1 MTFMSAQFLTGL
13 PEKATQQARRRVP
26 GSRPA
31 PSSRDGLQSPILQL
45 QRTLGNRRVAQ
56 LIQARC
62 LTPQGRLIGLQPK
75 LTVGAADDQY
85 EQEADR
91 VARQVT
97 SMPDAVPANS
107 IQPAPA
113 PEEKPAEE
121 DKDKILQGK
130 SLAAGITPF
139 VQRQMESTEESED
152 KETSLQAKFGQRE
165 NGLVQRQPVPDEEDA
180 EPIQAKSAGS
190 QDGSFEAGD
199 DVESQL
205 NSSKGSGSRLPD
217 TVRTYMEPRFGMDF
231 GHVRVHTGSAAIQ
244 MNRNIGAQAFTHG
257 SDIFFGVGSSPANLE
272 LTAHELTHVVQ
283 QNGAVPL
290 PVNRSPE
297 AAAANTSPSMQ
308 RACPACGTGTSKGE
322 DAEASPS
329 PYPDSRSSPKMARQ
343 QIAKTREMVARLNNH
358 RQSAQRQT
366 VISGEEDK
374 EKIST
379 TPLNQARSGS
389 LPIQR
394 KTNRGEDG
402 SDYVELTVP
411 DGTYV
416 LEAANIP
423 AEAYWELTYTNFA
436 DVYATS
442 SQFLP
447 KVIDGLNAD
456 PHTLRHTDKGIK
468 PEHKFRI
475 KPGAD
480 LDPEA
485 GLGSAKVQ
493 GFRHGYISDDPVI
506 EAYLQFD
513 TVPLLENPGPEEHV
527 ANNVID
533 MNPDHHEA
541 FSCPEQGKM
550 QLQKETSITVTDG
563 VALSETKTV
572 GNTLGFEISGEI
584 GKKDSWKLGGKGVYQ
599 RSWGKSL
606 GKTVT
611 EQKSV
616 TKKLQ
621 VNYTCEGAGDWAFVP
636 TCSVWRTPMTINV
649 SDKTGKLTGQDTAY
663 LYRVKYNPDAR
674 VCRVVNGKV
683 DPNCGKTAVETAAAA
698 AKKPVLDMSPDEF
711 EKNQEAQYQLFT
723 MAKSCRSRMQ
733 ALADDILAQ
742 QLIKGEAKSILK
754 RDSFPEF
761 VKGVV
766 AKCRRNGYNRI
777 GQMDDIVRGRFDLRS
792 NEDVNTVAAAL
803 KVQKKYPVSF
813 VVGPQREQPGGGF
826 GYPRWHIILSDPE
839 SGLTHEWQ
847 IGTQAVTEV
856 FEKGKIK
863 LPEGVELGPDM
874 KPNLHD
880 IEYDIFR
887 GIEKKYPDVHK
898 RHNLPEFHAK
908 VDALAAEA
916 GLKGEKT
923 PDLAKKIGVLH
934 KDAYLHLQKLVDEF
948 GPEWL
953 KQFYH

>member
-1 MTFMSAQFLTGL
+1 MSAQLLTGS
-13 PEKATQQARRRVP
+13 PEKSTQQVRRLAP
-26 GSRPA
+26 GPLPA
-31 PSSRDGLQSPILQL
+31 SSFRAVLQSPILQL

-56 LIQARC
+56 LIQASR
-62 LTPQGRLIGLQPK
+62 LTPQGRIIGVQPK

-91 VARQVT
+91 VARQVM
-97 SMPDAVPANS
+97 SMPDPASGTS
-107 IQPAPA
+107 IQPALA
-113 PEEKPAEE
+113 PEEKPEE
-121 DKDKILQGK
+121 DKDKILQSK
-130 SLAAGITPF
+130 PLAAGITPL
-139 VQRQMESTEESED
+139 VQRQMENTEESED
-152 KETSLQAKFGQRE
+152 KEMPLQAKLGQRE
-165 NGLVQRQPVPDEEDA
+165 HGLVRRQSIPEEEV
-180 EPIQAKSAGS
+180 EPIQAKSGGS
-190 QDGSFEAGD
+190 WGDSFEAGD
-199 DVESQL
+199 EVESKL
-205 NSSKGSGSRLPD
+205 NSSKGSGGQLPD

-257 SDIFFGVGSSPANLE
+257 SDIFFGAESSPHNLE

-283 QNGAVPL
+283 QSGAMPL
-290 PVNRSPE
+290 PANRLPQ
-297 AAAANTSPSMQ
+297 AATGNTNLSMQ
-308 RACPACGTGTSKGE
+308 RACPACGAAPDKNKGE
-322 DAEASPS
+322 DTEADSS
-329 PYPDSRSSPKMARQ
+329 SCPDFKSSPKIARQ
-343 QIAKTREMVARLNNH
+343 HIAKTGARLNNH
-358 RQSAQRQT
+358 WQSAQRQS
-366 VISGEEDK
+366 VVSGEEEK

-379 TPLNQARSGS
+379 ARLNQSQSRS

-394 KTNRGEDG
+394 KTHRGEDG
-402 SDYVELTVP
+402 SDYVELTIP

-423 AEAYWELTYTNFA
+423 AEAYWGLTYTNYA
-436 DVYATS
+436 DVYATA

-447 KVIDGLNAD
+447 KVIDGLNAN
-456 PHTLRHTDKGIK
+456 PHTLRHTDKGVK
-468 PEHKFRI
+468 PEHNFRI
-475 KPGAD
+475 KPGAE

-513 TVPLLENPGPEEHV
+513 TVPLLENPRPEEHV
-527 ANNVID
+527 ANNIID
-533 MNPDHHEA
+533 MNPEHHEA

-550 QLQKETSITVTDG
+550 QLQKETSVTVTDG

-584 GKKDSWKLGGKGVYQ
+584 GKKDSWKVGGKVGYQ

-611 EQKSV
+611 EQKAV

-621 VNYTCEGAGDWAFVP
+621 VSYTCEGAGDWAFVP
-636 TCSVWRTPMTINV
+636 TCSVWRTPLTVNV
-649 SDKTGKLTGQDTAY
+649 SDKTGKRTGQDIAY

-674 VCRVVNGKV
+674 VCKVVNGKV
-683 DPNCGKTAVETAAAA
+683 DPNCGKTAATETAAAV
-698 AKKPVLDMSPDEF
+698 KKPVLDMTPDEF

-777 GQMDDIVRGRFDLRS
+777 GQMDDIVRGRFNLRS

-847 IGTQAVTEV
+847 IGTQAVTDV

-863 LPEGVELGPDM
+863 LPDGVELGPDM